1 MHIYTS
7 LECVWRALVYHI
19 RSNSKQT
26 NKDVHEQL
34 MMEEDETLQGTIQL
48 RKSPS
53 ETQGDFEVAY
63 NFDSR
68 VRNKNL
74 SEKSFLCFF
83 GFH

>member
-1 MHIYTS
+1 
-7 LECVWRALVYHI
+7 
-19 RSNSKQT
+19 
-26 NKDVHEQL
+26 

-68 VRNKNL
+68 VRNKKI
-74 SEKSFLCFF
+74 SEKSFLSFF
-83 GFH
+83 GLH

>member
-1 MHIYTS
+1 
-7 LECVWRALVYHI
+7 V
-19 RSNSKQT
+19 
-26 NKDVHEQL
+26 DEQL

-68 VRNKNL
+68 VRNKKL
-74 SEKSFLCFF
+74 SEKSFLSFF
-83 GFH
+83 GLH